1 MWEATLNTLYT
12 QRLSI
17 RPIGIL
23 LLLLGGLVAFPNL
36 SYAMPAYATVNQF
49 GAKSAWPSD
58 LDWRPINGLN
68 DPVDSA
74 VPREID
80 FVGDSS
86 NPGAYIFS
94 DDIYWYLRARVDVG
108 TVDSST
114 FHDSIFIMID
124 RDNCGSP
131 EYSFSWD
138 SKGTPLPDHGLELQ
152 VPQIPLGPSWADSQ
166 FNDID
171 TNAAKKTAPPDF
183 AIPTDGTTGDG
194 YVRTIDGQSTTNLG
208 NTTFV
213 DVAVSWAFLTA
224 QTSLRKTDSWN
235 IQLGSI
241 ANSTDH
247 NAIRGD
253 VAGNHSPTDTG
264 LSFVTLLRPTA
275 VALTSLAASSVTWG
289 DIDSLAPSIREF
301 FSSLSSGSY
310 LNVFGFLRGLGTDR
324 GGNAIAVSWKTAT
337 ETDTAGFNLYR
348 STRPDAN
355 YTRINKHLI
364 PASNDPLIGGNYSF
378 QDVGLVPAQ
387 TYYYLLEEVE
397 LSGVCAR
404 YGPVSVTVAGGLAMA
419 TEKAHE

>member
-1 MWEATLNTLYT
+1 MNTLYIR
-12 QRLSI
+12 RLST

-23 LLLLGGLVAFPNL
+23 LLLVGGLVAFPNL

-49 GAKSAWPSD
+49 GTKSAWPSE

-68 DPVDSA
+68 DPVDLS

-86 NPGAYIFS
+86 NPGAYVFY
-94 DDIYWYLRARVDVG
+94 DDNYWYLRARVGVG

-138 SKGTPLPDHGLELQ
+138 SKGTPLLDHGLELQ
-152 VPQIPLGPSWADSQ
+152 VPQIPLGPSWATSQ

-171 TNAAKKTAPPDF
+171 TNAAKKIAPPDF
-183 AIPTDGTTGDG
+183 GIPSDGTAGDG

-213 DVAVSWAFLTA
+213 DFAVSWTFLAA
-224 QTSLRKTDSWN
+224 QTSLRKTDSWK

-247 NAIRGD
+247 NAISGD
-253 VAGNHSPTDTG
+253 VAANRSPTDTG
-264 LSFVTLLRPTA
+264 LSFVAVQVPTA
-275 VALTSLAASSVTWG
+275 VALESLAASSVTRG
-289 DIDSLAPSIREF
+289 DIDLLSSSIRDF
-301 FSSLSSGSY
+301 FSNLDMSSGRY
-310 LNVFGFLRGLGTDR
+310 FEVIGFLRGLGADR
-324 GGNAIAVSWKTAT
+324 GDNAIAVSWKTAT
-337 ETDTAGFNLYR
+337 ETDTAGFNVYR
-348 STRPDAN
+348 SSRPDAN
-355 YTRINKHLI
+355 YSRINKNLI
-364 PASNDPLIGGNYSF
+364 PASHDPLLGGNYSF
-378 QDVGLVPAQ
+378 QDGGLVPGQ

-397 LSGVCAR
+397 LSGVRAR
-404 YGPVSVTVAGGLAMA
+404 NGPVSVTAAGSLAIA
-419 TEKAHE
+419 AEKAHE